1 MRAPRNPARAWEI
14 AIAFTCVALIAFGF
28 ALADLAEQVL
38 R

>member
-1 MRAPRNPARAWEI
+1 VTPPRNEARAWEVAVAFT
-14 AIAFTCVALIAFGF
+14 AIALVAFGF

>member
-1 MRAPRNPARAWEI
+1 MMGPRNPARAWEVAVIVSCI
-14 AIAFTCVALIAFGF
+14 ALVAFGF

>member
-14 AIAFTCVALIAFGF
+14 AIIVSCVALVAFGF

-38 R
+38 Q

>member
-1 MRAPRNPARAWEI
+1 MRAPRNPARAWEVAII
-14 AIAFTCVALIAFGF
+14 ASCIALVAFGF

>member
-1 MRAPRNPARAWEI
+1 MRAPRNPASAWEI
-14 AIAFTCVALIAFGF
+14 AIAFTAIALVAFGF